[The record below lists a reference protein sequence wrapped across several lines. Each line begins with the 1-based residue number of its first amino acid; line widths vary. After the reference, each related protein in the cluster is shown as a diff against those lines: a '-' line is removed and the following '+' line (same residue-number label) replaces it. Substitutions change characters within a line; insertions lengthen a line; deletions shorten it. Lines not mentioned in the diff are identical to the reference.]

1 MSATLKVRVV
11 PNARRDEVV
20 GVYGEA
26 VKVKIQAPAMDGKA
40 NAALVEFLAERLG
53 VAPRQV
59 TLVLGEKSRDK
70 VLAIDGLEVDTV
82 RARLGV

>member
-20 GVYGEA
+20 GAYGDA
-26 VKVKIQAPAMDGKA
+26 LKVKIQAPAMDGKA
-40 NAALVEFLAERLG
+40 NAALVEFLAGKLG
-53 VAPRQV
+53 ISARQV

-70 VLAIDGLEVDTV
+70 VIAIDGLAPEEI
-82 RARLGV
+82 RALLGV